1 MKLPCRKSEAIESYE
16 LLLAVCRA
24 DDSYL
29 AVGYK
34 QMRDLLERF
43 CRFYMHNESLQMTD
57 LSARISFVAAKV
69 GLSVVEQNRLHTFR
83 LTSNAILNRKQEP
96 VREHLL
102 RDAKT
107 IAFFIRKLSGEDI
120 PEELYRLFPKADAT
134 YLVAPPARERVQR
147 MRVCFQ
153 YADEQYLYVTPLDEV
168 SEKPYLVR
176 YNIPQINE
184 EFAETCKL
192 LWRHAQLNLLDTAI
206 DEAGILTPS
215 FIVLEPD
222 YLIDISS
229 LAECFR
235 DYGHHP
241 ANYYLSRL
249 QPIENARPLLLGN
262 IANLF
267 LDEWIHAQDEDIDYR
282 TCMQKAFRRYPIEL
296 AACPD
301 LRDRE
306 KERQFFDDCKLHF
319 EHIRETVNDT
329 FHAAGYELDKTDAV
343 LEPSY
348 ICEALGL
355 QGRLDYMQRDMSSFI
370 EMKSGKADEYAIR
383 GKVEPKEN
391 NKVQMLLYQAVLQYS
406 MGMDHRK
413 VKAYL
418 LYTRYPLLYPS
429 RPSWAMVRRV
439 IDLRNRIVAN
449 EYGIQL
455 RNSLEYTEQKL
466 EEINAATLNERGLK
480 GRFWET
486 WLRPSIDSFQEKL
499 KALSPLEKKYFYA
512 VYNFLTKELYTSKS
526 GDVDYEGRTGAASL
540 WLSTLAEKC
549 EAGEIIYDLR
559 IKENHAADEYKAH
572 LLLTRSRNCESSQEL
587 PQEISQKESID
598 DGIQNVLPNFRQG
611 DAIILYERNHSTDNV
626 TNKMVFKGNIE
637 SLADNEIGIRLR
649 STQQNP
655 SVLPAESLYAIEHD
669 TMDTTF
675 RSMYQGLYAYL
686 SATQDRRDLLLSQRP
701 PKFDESLDTLISRA
715 EDDFTRVALK
725 AKAAQDYFLLVG
737 PPGTGKTSCALK
749 KMVETFHTDKDTQI
763 LLLSYTNRAVDE
775 ICKSLASIRPVVDF
789 IRVGSELSCDENY
802 RDHLIENEL
811 SSCNR
816 RSEVYERIR
825 NCRIIVGTVA
835 AISGK
840 PELFRLKHFNV
851 SIIDEATQILE
862 PQLLGIL
869 CARGEDDRNAI
880 DKFILIGDHKQLPAV
895 VLQNTEQSAIYDE
908 ALLSIGL
915 ANLKDSLF
923 ERLYRNCS
931 SGNGSVSP
939 VIAGS
944 ASSVI
949 AGNASS
955 ATGRSF
961 DMLCRQGRMH
971 PEVALFANRAFY
983 GGRLIPVGL
992 PHQLEDSE
1000 HISRVAFYP
1009 SVPEQAGT
1017 SVKINSSEA
1026 RIVAGL
1032 AVRIYESNQK
1042 SFDES
1047 RTLGIITPY
1056 RSQIALI
1063 KKEIETLGIPAL
1075 NRILVDTVE
1084 RFQGSERDV
1093 IIYSCCINSYYQLK
1107 FVSNLTEE
1115 DGVLIDRKLNVAL
1128 TRARKQMFITGVP
1141 KFLES
1146 SPLYQSLLKLIE
1158 NRG

>member
-1 MKLPCRKSEAIESYE
+1 MKLPCQKSEAIESYE

-24 DDSYL
+24 EDARL

-34 QMRDLLERF
+34 QMRDLLERI
-43 CRFYMHNESLQMTD
+43 CRSQMQNESLQMTD
-57 LSARISFVAAKV
+57 LSARISFIAAKID
-69 GLSVVEQNRLHTFR
+69 LSAGEQNRLHTFR
-83 LTSNAILNRKQEP
+83 LTSNQILNRRLEP
-96 VREHLL
+96 TRENLL

-107 IAFFIRKLSGEDI
+107 LAFLIRKLSDEDI
-120 PEELYRLFPKADAT
+120 PDVLYRLLPRADAT
-134 YLVAPPARERVQR
+134 YIVAPPARERVQR

-168 SEKPYLVR
+168 SEKPLLVR

-192 LWRHAQLNLLDTAI
+192 LWRHAQVNLLDVAI
-206 DEAGILTPS
+206 DNEGVLTPS

-267 LDEWIHAQDEDIDYR
+267 LDEWIHAQDEEDIDYR

-455 RNSLEYTEQKL
+455 RNSLEYTEEKL
-466 EEINAATLNERGLK
+466 SEINATTLNERGLK

-486 WLRPSIDSFQEKL
+486 WLRPSIDNFQEKL
-499 KALSPLEKKYFYA
+499 KVLSPLEKKYFYA

-559 IKENHAADEYKAH
+559 IKENHAADEHKAH
-572 LLLTRSRNCESSQEL
+572 LLLVRSEECESRL
-587 PQEISQKESID
+587 ES
-598 DGIQNVLPNFRQG
+598 VLPNFRQG
-611 DAIILYERNHSTDNV
+611 DAIILYERNSETDNV

-637 SLADNEIGIRLR
+637 HLTDNEIGIRLR

-686 SATQDRRDLLLSQRP
+686 SATQERRDLLLSQRL
-701 PKFDESLDTLISRA
+701 PKFDESLDTLISQA
-715 EDDFTRVALK
+715 EDDFARVALK

-749 KMVETFHTDKDTQI
+749 KMVETFHADKEAQI

-775 ICKSLASIRPVVDF
+775 ICKSLVSIRPAVDF

-802 RDHLIENEL
+802 RSHLIENEL

-908 ALLSIGL
+908 SLLSIGL
-915 ANLKDSLF
+915 VNLKDSLF

-931 SGNGSVSP
+931 SGNDSSSSI
-939 VIAGS
+939 IAD
-944 ASSVI
+944 
-949 AGNASS
+949 NTSS
-955 ATGRSF
+955 ATGRSY

-992 PHQLEDSE
+992 PHQLEDSG

-1009 SVPEQAGT
+1009 SIPERAG
-1017 SVKINSSEA
+1017 SSAKVNSSEA

-1032 AVRIYESNQK
+1032 AARIYESNQK
-1042 SFDES
+1042 HFDES
-1047 RTLGIITPY
+1047 RTLGVITPY

-1093 IIYSCCINSYYQLK
+1093 IIYSFCVNHPYQLK
-1107 FVSNLTEE
+1107 FLSNLTEE
-1115 DGVLIDRKLNVAL
+1115 AGVLIDRKLNVAL

-1141 KFLES
+1141 GLLKRN
-1146 SPLYQSLLKLIE
+1146 PIYKSLLNLIE
-1158 NRG
+1158 HA

>member
-572 LLLTRSRNCESSQEL
+572 LLLIRSRNCESSQEL

>member
-1 MKLPCRKSEAIESYE
+1 MKLPCQKSEAIESYE
-16 LLLAVCRA
+16 LLLAVCKA
-24 DDSYL
+24 GEDEL
-29 AVGYK
+29 TVGYK
-34 QMRDLLERF
+34 QMRDLLERI
-43 CRFYMHNESLQMTD
+43 CRAQMQSGSLQMTD
-57 LSARISFVAAKV
+57 LSARISFIAAKT
-69 GLSVVEQNRLHTFR
+69 GLSVGEQNRLHTFR
-83 LTSNAILNRKQEP
+83 LTSNQILNRRLEP
-96 VREHLL
+96 NRENLL
-102 RDAKT
+102 RDVKT
-107 IAFFIRKLSGEDI
+107 LAFLVRKLSGENI
-120 PEELYRLFPKADAT
+120 PDELYRLLPRADAT
-134 YLVAPPARERVQR
+134 YLVAPPARERVRR

-168 SEKPYLVR
+168 SERPYLVR

-192 LWRHAQLNLLDTAI
+192 LWQHAQMNLLDVAI

-241 ANYYLSRL
+241 GNYFLSRM

-267 LDEWIHAQDEDIDYR
+267 LDEWIHAPNEDIDYR

-329 FHAAGYELDKTDAV
+329 FHTAGYELDKTDAV

-439 IDLRNRIVAN
+439 IDLRNRIVAD

-455 RNSLEYTEQKL
+455 HNNPEYTARKL
-466 EEINAATLNERGLK
+466 EEINASTLNERGLR

-486 WLRPSIDSFQEKL
+486 YLRPPIDRFQEKL
-499 KALSPLEKKYFYA
+499 QRLSAIEKSYFYA

-549 EAGEIIYDLR
+549 EAGEIIYNLR
-559 IKENHAADEYKAH
+559 IRENHAADEHKAY
-572 LLLTRSRNCESSQEL
+572 LLLVRSDFEEKEL
-587 PQEISQKESID
+587 PETVAD
-598 DGIQNVLPNFRQG
+598 NDIQNVLPNFRQG
-611 DAIILYERNHSTDNV
+611 DAIILYERNCGTDNV

-637 SLADNEIGIRLR
+637 HLTDHEISIRLR
-649 STQQNP
+649 ATQQNP
-655 SVLPAESLYAIEHD
+655 SVLPADSLYAIEHD

-686 SATQDRRDLLLSQRP
+686 SATQERRDLLLAQRP
-701 PKFDESLDTLISRA
+701 PKFDESLDSLVSQA
-715 EDDFTRVALK
+715 KDDFTRVALK
-725 AKAAQDYFLLVG
+725 AQAAQDYFLLIG

-749 KMVETFHTDKDTQI
+749 KMVETFHADKGVQI

-775 ICKSLASIRPVVDF
+775 ICKSLASIRPAVDF
-789 IRVGSELSCDENY
+789 IRVGSELSCDETY
-802 RDHLIENEL
+802 RTHLIENEL
-811 SSCNR
+811 ASCNR

-825 NCRIIVGTVA
+825 SCRIIVGTVA
-835 AISGK
+835 TISGK

-851 SIIDEATQILE
+851 AIIDEATQILE

-869 CARGEDDRNAI
+869 CARGEEGGNAI

-895 VLQNTEQSAIYDE
+895 VLQSSEQSAIYE
-908 ALLSIGL
+908 ESLMSIGL
-915 ANLKDSLF
+915 TNLKDSLF
-923 ERLYRNCS
+923 ERLYRNCTARQS
-931 SGNGSVSP
+931 SLTSHPSY
-939 VIAGS
+939 
-944 ASSVI
+944 
-949 AGNASS
+949 
-955 ATGRSF
+955 

-983 GGRLIPVGL
+983 GGRLISVGL
-992 PHQLEDSE
+992 PHQLEDSDTVC
-1000 HISRVAFYP
+1000 RLAFYP
-1009 SVPEQAGT
+1009 SIPEKTGT
-1017 SVKINSSEA
+1017 STKINHSEA
-1026 RIVAGL
+1026 RIVADL
-1032 AVRIYESNQK
+1032 VARIYEDCRID
-1042 SFDES
+1042 FDEA

-1063 KKEIETLGIPAL
+1063 KKEIAALGIPAL
-1075 NRILVDTVE
+1075 NRIMVDTVE

-1093 IIYSCCINSYYQLK
+1093 IIYSCCINSYFQLK

-1115 DGVLIDRKLNVAL
+1115 DGTLIDRKLNVAL
-1128 TRARKQMFITGVP
+1128 TRARKQMFVTGVP
-1141 KFLES
+1141 KYLKS
-1146 SPLYQSLLKLIE
+1146 NPLYESLLNLMEYKE
-1158 NRG
+1158 